1 MMSSSDLETGSCC
14 FSAVFCMSEFPFWTH
29 GQGAHSSRCLGDIAL
44 CVYSYCITS
53 DGSIGVYDECDGW
66 DPVRGMPPPSV
77 WHTKIGFKIG
87 RVFLFVVRVWAA
99 CLPSLVVLD
108 LTKIQNRSLPTTF
121 LKTVVY
127 PSSCRKTMFPQ
138 QNQSLISHWRS
149 SLSLL
154 LTISAIRQRK
164 VWNLI
169 RYSREILYFLFL
181 RDLRT
186 TKLID
191 GPGILRTHHILCAP
205 GPLLG
210 SRIHSNVIAP

>member
-1 MMSSSDLETGSCC
+1 ML
-14 FSAVFCMSEFPFWTH
+14 FSAVFCMPEFPFWTH
-29 GQGAHSSRCLGDIAL
+29 GQGGHSSRCLGDIAL
-44 CVYSYCITS
+44 CVYSYCIMS

-77 WHTKIGFKIG
+77 WNK
-87 RVFLFVVRVWAA
+87 
-99 CLPSLVVLD
+99 
-108 LTKIQNRSLPTTF
+108 LTHENGVQNRSFVFVRCSGLGCLLAQLGWTRPYKNPKPKLPTTF

-127 PSSCRKTMFPQ
+127 LSSCRKTMFPQ
-138 QNQSLISHWRS
+138 QNHSLISHWRS

-164 VWNLI
+164 VLNPT

-181 RDLRT
+181 RDLRM